1 MKRIFFIIATLC
13 GVFVLKAQD
22 VLCRYGF
29 SYEIS
34 NAPHWG
40 KNKPVITG
48 VYPHSPAKRAGI
60 KPYDIILAVDGTP
73 VTENVLDDI
82 YLFLNPEGKEVVEL
96 TIKNIADDERKIKIR
111 KECRSAYSISEE
123 QLATAFA
130 MYAVEDTYEHLFTC
144 PFVTTQT
151 KDDIDFSVFKSF
163 DFSEGSNQQPE
174 MVKKIHELIKK
185 ELMNRN
191 LNYDPVHPDLTIQ
204 IFYSFNKNPNYK
216 PKATKRTH
224 KDAKPEEEKE
234 DHHYVDRYD
243 ITRDRMIRLPFLSP
257 NTIETEAPYILKLGF
272 RMEDKKLQKGRII
285 WECEANEFMNES
297 YSLEN
302 FAFIHI
308 PLMCM
313 QYPYMKYGR
322 NVQFRLS
329 KKKYNYTG
337 IHYNI
342 DKIAEIASVDPH
354 SPAAKAG
361 LLPYDQIDA
370 IADRRMGGK
379 TTGQFT
385 AAYRQFLVNT
395 LKLRDENTRFVD
407 ANGFPDCMHWDKLKY
422 PQVVRAFNNKKNLTV
437 FSYLFQYAPF
447 INPAGNNTCS
457 FKLRRGKEK
466 LEFILRPEI
475 RTENTLVVE

>member
-1 MKRIFFIIATLC
+1 MRRIFFILITILV
-13 GVFVLKAQD
+13 VFAAKAQD
-22 VLCRYGF
+22 ISCRYGF

-40 KNKPVITG
+40 KNKLVITS
-48 VYPHSPAKRAGI
+48 VYPHSPAERAGI

-82 YLFLNPEGKEVVEL
+82 YLFLNPEGKEIVEL
-96 TIKNIADDERKIKIR
+96 TIKNIAADEHKIKIK
-111 KECRSAYSISEE
+111 KECQSVYSISEE

-130 MYAVEDTYEHLFTC
+130 MYAAEDTHERLFSC
-144 PFVTTQT
+144 PFVTTET
-151 KDDIDFSVFKSF
+151 KDELDFSVFKSF
-163 DFSEGSNQQPE
+163 DFFEGSNEEPE
-174 MVKKIHELIKK
+174 LARKIHDLIKK
-185 ELMNRN
+185 ELMNRG
-191 LNYDPVHPDLTIQ
+191 LKHDPVYPDLTIQ
-204 IFYSFNKNPNYK
+204 IFYLFNKNPNYK
-216 PKATKRTH
+216 PQATKRTN
-224 KDAKPEEEKE
+224 KDDKPEEEYN
-234 DHHYVDRYD
+234 YVNRYD
-243 ITRDRMIRLPFLSP
+243 LTRDRMVRFPFLPP
-257 NTIETEAPYILKLGF
+257 NTIETEAQYILKLGF

-285 WECEANEFMNES
+285 WECETNEFMNES

-302 FAFIHI
+302 FAFVHI

-342 DKIAEIASVDPH
+342 DRISEITSIDPY

-361 LLPYDQIDA
+361 LLPHDQIDA
-370 IADRRMGGK
+370 IADKRMDK
-379 TTGQFT
+379 TARQFT
-385 AAYRQFLVNT
+385 SAYRQFLVNT

-407 ANGFPDCMHWDKLKY
+407 ANGFPDCMYWDKLKY
-422 PQVVRAFNNKKNLTV
+422 PQIVRAFNNKKNLTV

-447 INPAGNNTCS
+447 INPVGNNTCS